1 MEAIDRLKAPTP
13 SFQKKLRNISITLMG
28 IVGALYA
35 AEVGGQIDLFS
46 VEVEQYL
53 LIATIVLPFIAGTA
67 QTAKADAPD

>member
-1 MEAIDRLKAPTP
+1 MEAIDRLKSPTP

-35 AEVGGQIDLFS
+35 AETGGQLDLFS

-67 QTAKADAPD
+67 QTAKANAPD